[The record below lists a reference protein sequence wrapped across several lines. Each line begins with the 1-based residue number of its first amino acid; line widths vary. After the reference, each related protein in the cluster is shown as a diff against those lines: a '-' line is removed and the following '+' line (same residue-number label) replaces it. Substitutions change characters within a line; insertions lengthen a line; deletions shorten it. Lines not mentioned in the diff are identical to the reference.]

1 MSAIGIALIVCAPP
15 RRADERARPAVRAD
29 RRSSRADALGVV
41 LLLPGLCSLL
51 TMLTMIQEMRQGD
64 SRMVDFATIW
74 VVTFIISGVGIYL
87 VMTSRTKRESA
98 EPPA

>member
-1 MSAIGIALIVCAPP
+1 MSEPETQPP
-15 RRADERARPAVRAD
+15 RATAAQGALTL
-29 RRSSRADALGVV
+29 LGVV

-64 SRMVDFATIW
+64 SRMADFATIW
-74 VVTFIISGVGIYL
+74 IVTFIISGGGICL
-87 VMTSRTKRESA
+87 VMTSRNKRENA

>member
-1 MSAIGIALIVCAPP
+1 MSELETQPP
-15 RRADERARPAVRAD
+15 RRTGAQAALTL
-29 RRSSRADALGVV
+29 LGVV

-74 VVTFIISGVGIYL
+74 IVTFIISGVGIYL